1 MLESNTSRPEEQKAL
16 PVCTPASARDSGL
29 HFWPAAGPGAS
40 LLPPFTLADTGAAPV
55 WAQAGKWGGGGGAAN
70 FPEFRF

>member
-16 PVCTPASARDSGL
+16 PVCTPASPRASGL

-40 LLPPFTLADTGAAPV
+40 LLSPFTLADTGAAPV
-55 WAQAGKWGGGGGAAN
+55 
-70 FPEFRF
+70 